1 MLSRLLGVVFV
12 IAAIANQALAFNVG
26 AKLRKIDVEKRV
38 AVIFANGQ
46 ERVVKFADDAK
57 VQDEDGKD
65 LADGL
70 SSKKFVAE
78 SIVTLQIEREGDA
91 MVIKSIRI
99 GGKLSQPNQSNQQK
113 TPGKASIGKS
123 SVGFKP
129 LTEMT
134 SEDRY
139 KGEDGGLYGGGK
151 NEMPESLAA
160 AAKKESA
167 KIVPRDTKGNPAA
180 DGQIGLVSISMS
192 NATQEFSKFKQLAD
206 AEPQKSPLVTVVDCA
221 QGGQTMARWADR
233 EAACWVEAD
242 RRLQSA
248 GLSHAQVQVAWI
260 KLANAGPIGEL
271 HEHGKQLDRDTRIVL
286 ANLTKHFP
294 NLRIAYLG
302 SRIYGGYADG
312 RLNPEPYA
320 YEGAFVVRWLIQSQM
335 KVDGGLNYDAGQGEI
350 KSPLLLWGPYLWSDG
365 RTPRKSDGQVWE
377 RSDLVTDGTHPS
389 DSGRKKVADQLLS
402 FFKND
407 ENAQTWF
414 VKK

>member
-1 MLSRLLGVVFV
+1 MLSRLFGVVLV
-12 IAAIANQALAFNVG
+12 VLVVANQALAFEVG
-26 AKLRKIDVEKRV
+26 AKLRKIDVDKRV

-46 ERVVKFADDAK
+46 ERVVKFDKEAK
-57 VQDEDGKD
+57 VLDENGKE
-65 LADGL
+65 LSDGL
-70 SSKKFVAE
+70 SAKELKAE
-78 SIVTLQIEREGDA
+78 AIVTLQIERDGDT

-99 GGKLSQPNQSNQQK
+99 GGRLSQQQPNAS
-113 TPGKASIGKS
+113 GKASVGKTT
-123 SVGFKP
+123 VGFKP

-134 SEDRY
+134 AEDRY
-139 KGEDGGLYGGGK
+139 KSEDGGLYGGGR
-151 NEMPESLAA
+151 NEMPESLSAI
-160 AAKKESA
+160 AKKESA

-206 AEPQKSPLVTVVDCA
+206 ADTQKSSTVAVVDCA

-248 GLSHAQVQVAWI
+248 GVSHEQVQVAWI
-260 KLANAGPIGEL
+260 KLANAGPSGEL
-271 HEHGKQLDRDTRIVL
+271 QEHGKELDRDTRVVL
-286 ANLTKHFP
+286 AHLTKHFP

-320 YEGAFVVRWLIQSQM
+320 YEGAFVARWLIQGQM
-335 KVDGGLNYDAGQGEI
+335 KGDDDLNYDVAQGEV
-350 KSPLLLWGPYLWSDG
+350 KSPLLLWGPYFWSDG
-365 RTPRKSDGQVWE
+365 MTPRKSDGQVWE
-377 RSDLVTDGTHPS
+377 RSDLVADGTHPS
-389 DSGRKKVADQLLS
+389 DSGRKKVAEQLLT
-402 FFKND
+402 FFKTD
-407 ENAQTWF
+407 ANAQTWF